1 MAALG
6 AGEAVRAV
14 VRAEVLAG
22 LVEGAVGGVVKVGEV
37 VTAGRCFAVI
47 MARLATNSSLKK
59 SGQLFREA
67 DLT

>member
-47 MARLATNSSLKK
+47 MARLATNLN
-59 SGQLFREA
+59 A
-67 DLT
+67 